1 MIALFSDWFA
11 AKETLIRPP
20 NGSAMYSPPRG
31 RRHWAADRR
40 AARKR
45 RRRNGK

>member
-11 AKETLIRPP
+11 AQPSLFRMPS
-20 NGSAMYSPPRG
+20 GSAMYFPKRG